1 MKSKRDG
8 KSSGRRDFL
17 KMAGLGSL
25 AGAAAA
31 VAGTKEATA
40 AEADHAEGDGYRE
53 TAHVKKVYELSRF

>member
-1 MKSKRDG
+1 MTDKRDA
-8 KSSGRRDFL
+8 KASGRRDFL

-31 VAGTKEATA
+31 VAGTSEATA
-40 AEADHAEGDGYRE
+40 AEADHAEGEGYRE